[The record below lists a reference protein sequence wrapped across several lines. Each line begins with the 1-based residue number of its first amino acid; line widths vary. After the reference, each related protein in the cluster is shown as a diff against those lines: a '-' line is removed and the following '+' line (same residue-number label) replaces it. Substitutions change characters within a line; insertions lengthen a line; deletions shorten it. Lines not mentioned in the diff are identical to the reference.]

1 MCPSRPFT
9 DSWSQASVSKN
20 RRRLEPWLPV
30 ERLPKDAVS
39 GIRAWLRR
47 LSLDEHQC
55 HVVTLLY
62 RSTETDDICDQTLH
76 YERWL

>member
-1 MCPSRPFT
+1 MCPSGPFT
-9 DSWSQASVSKN
+9 DSWSQWSKIEGE
-20 RRRLEPWLPV
+20 LEPRLPV

-39 GIRAWLRR
+39 GIHAWLRR
-47 LSLDEHQC
+47 LSLDEHQR

-62 RSTETDDICDQTLH
+62 RSTETDDICDQALH